1 MSRLIDKI
9 WISFCS
15 LITFTPVI
23 LGIILTITES
33 NWQYLLLILLVIV
46 SAPLAMVLLL
56 FRVVGQMNQTVE
68 VSKKE

>member
-1 MSRLIDKI
+1 MNRLIDNI

-23 LGIILTITES
+23 LGIVLAITES
-33 NWQYLLLILLVIV
+33 NWQYLLLMLLVVI
-46 SAPLAMVLLL
+46 SAPLAMILLL

>member
-1 MSRLIDKI
+1 MNRLIDNI

-15 LITFTPVI
+15 LIAFIPVI
-23 LGIILTITES
+23 LGITLAVTES

-46 SAPLAMVLLL
+46 SAPLAMILLL